1 MGCHQRQNFRSDYA
15 SGLRQDCGVLRSL
28 MRRRVARHGIL
39 SEIRRNSRVLAWN
52 KFFSEDG

>member
-1 MGCHQRQNFRSDYA
+1 MDWHLRQNSRSDYA
-15 SGLRQDCGVLRSL
+15 SGLRQDFGVLRSL
-28 MRRRVARHGIL
+28 MRRRAARHGIL